1 MRRNMLKVDVDGIP
15 GDFGLDSASD
25 NEGSRLFENDL
36 EEPKKPRK
44 MVKMMTVEEQML
56 WYARASFIVQCI
68 IMLCIIGFS
77 VAVVILI
84 PVTVTSPGVKRATD
98 LMEKVFEMHDYTK
111 TMTDVT
117 TGSKTQIEG
126 LLQTYKVDEMVQGL
140 KDMMAHSRNLLQGL
154 QPATVDAAS
163 QTAKKLVDALSN
175 MDMERG
181 KQLVDQVT
189 SLMGA
194 VHPQDVSKALE
205 QGAIFLQKGN
215 EALTQASQTN
225 LVQHLSQ
232 VAASTVD
239 LESRLMRTSEV
250 IVKLPVK

>member
-1 MRRNMLKVDVDGIP
+1 MASRRDLVT
-15 GDFGLDSASD
+15 DFALEPPTSSD
-25 NEGSRLFENDL
+25 NEESLLFDGDESKYSK
-36 EEPKKPRK
+36 PKRP
-44 MVKMMTVEEQML
+44 MSVASFQQQML
-56 WYARASFIVQCI
+56 WYARWSFYVQCVI
-68 IMLCIIGFS
+68 ALCIIGFS

-84 PVTVTSPGVKRATD
+84 PVTVTSPGVRRATD

-126 LLQTYKVDEMVQGL
+126 LIQTYKVDEMVQGL
-140 KDMMAHSRNLLQGL
+140 KDMMAHSRTLLQGL
-154 QPATVDAAS
+154 QPSTVDAAS
-163 QTAKKLVDALSN
+163 QTAKKLVDTLSS

-181 KQLVDQVT
+181 KQLVDHVT
-189 SLMGA
+189 SLLGA
-194 VHPQDVSKALE
+194 VQPTDVSKALE

-215 EALTQASQTN
+215 EALSQASQAN

-239 LESRLMRTSEV
+239 LEARLMRTNEV
-250 IVKLPVK
+250 MIKLPFK